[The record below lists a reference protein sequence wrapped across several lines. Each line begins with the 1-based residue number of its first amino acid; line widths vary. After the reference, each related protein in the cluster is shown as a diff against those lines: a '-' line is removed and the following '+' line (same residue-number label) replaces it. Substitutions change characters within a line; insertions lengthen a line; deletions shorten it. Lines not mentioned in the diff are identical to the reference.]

1 MTITRRD
8 FLNGTALTI
17 AAGLGPAALL
27 RAADADAATAAYPP
41 ALTGLRGN
49 HAGTFTLAH
58 SLAREG
64 AAYPTVLAQEAYD
77 LVVVGGGLSGLAA
90 AWFYRRKF
98 GPKARILILDN
109 HDDFGGHAKRNE
121 FTVRGRKLVT
131 YGGSADMPA
140 SAAGNA
146 AVRTLLGGLGLDA
159 TRAPALAQTPFA
171 ALGMGRAVFFDADHF
186 GQDRFVPGDPFAA
199 LIDARVGTSPG
210 GGTARPAL
218 DTIRAH
224 LDAAPLGAADRAA
237 LLRLAGADGGIAST
251 ATRTA
256 DAAGAASP
264 GLASGAVDYLAG
276 MAPADRAAYL
286 ARTRYATFLR
296 ERAGVGLGGLRF
308 LRSRSNDAYALDAD
322 GISVAEAISIGLP
335 AGAGM
340 PAPALDQ
347 RLGKSPASRLW
358 FPDGNA
364 SLARL
369 LVRDLVPGVAS
380 SAGKPEDI
388 GRAVFDASFDYGRLD
403 REGNAVRI
411 RLEAT
416 AIAVEPDTRITRV
429 TYGWRG
435 NLHRVEAQHVVLAGY
450 NMMIPF
456 IFPSLPA
463 PQKEALRAEVKA
475 PMIYTK
481 VALDHWR
488 AFAALK
494 AWRIHAP
501 AMAYTDLWLERPVAG
516 SLSAAA
522 TPDDP
527 AVLHML
533 YVPTVPDSGM
543 SVRERFRAG
552 RALLLGTPYDDL
564 ERGIRA
570 QLDRML
576 GPAGFASRD
585 VVRGITVN
593 RWAHGYSY
601 MSGTLSPD
609 DAALQTALAQA
620 GKGLGNVRI
629 ANSDSAGS
637 PSLTAAVEQA
647 WRAVDGLAAIG

>member
-17 AAGLGPAALL
+17 AAGLAPSALL
-27 RAADADAATAAYPP
+27 EAAAQGTSQRAAAASAPVAATGSASPYPP

-64 AAYPTVLAQEAYD
+64 ATYPTVLAQESYD

-98 GPKARILILDN
+98 GAKARILILDN

-146 AVRTLLGGLGLDA
+146 AVRTLLAGVGLDA
-159 TRAPALAQTPFA
+159 TRAPALPQTPFA
-171 ALGMGRAVFFDADHF
+171 ALGMGRAVYFDAEHF
-186 GQDRFVPGDPFAA
+186 GRDGLVAGDPFAD
-199 LIDARVGTSPG
+199 LIDARATG
-210 GGTARPAL
+210 GGTRPTPDVL
-218 DTIRAH
+218 QRFV
-224 LDAAPLGAADRAA
+224 DAAPLAAQERAA
-237 LLRLAGADGGIAST
+237 LLKL
-251 ATRTA
+251 
-256 DAAGAASP
+256 AAGE
-264 GLASGAVDYLAG
+264 VDYLAG
-276 MAPADRAAYL
+276 MAPGDRANYL

-296 ERAGVGLGGLRF
+296 ERAGIGLGGLRF

-322 GISVAEAISIGLP
+322 GISVGEAIAIGLP

-340 PAPALDQ
+340 PAPVLDP

-358 FPDGNA
+358 FADGNA

-369 LVRDLVPGVAS
+369 LVRDLVPGVVSGAAA
-380 SAGKPEDI
+380 AGRPEDI
-388 GRAVFDASFDYGRLD
+388 GRAAFSYGGLD
-403 REGNAVRI
+403 RDGNAVRI
-411 RLEAT
+411 RLEST
-416 AIAVEPDTRITRV
+416 AIAVEPDVRITRV

-456 IFPSLPA
+456 ILPTLPA
-463 PQKEALRAEVKA
+463 AQKDALRAEVKA
-475 PMIYTK
+475 PLLYTK
-481 VALDHWR
+481 VALDNWR

-494 AWRIHAP
+494 AWRMHAP
-501 AMAYTDLWLERPVAG
+501 AMAYTDLWLEPPVAG
-516 SLSAAA
+516 SPSALA

-552 RALLLGTPYDDL
+552 RALLLGTPYDEL
-564 ERGIRA
+564 ERGVRA

-576 GPAGFASRD
+576 GAGGFVSRD
-585 VVRGITVN
+585 VIRAITVN

-601 MSGTLSPD
+601 MPSPLMPD

-620 GKGLGNVRI
+620 GKGIGNVRI

-637 PSLTAAVEQA
+637 PSLTAAVEQG
-647 WRAVDGLAAIG
+647 WRAVDGLVAVG

>member
-17 AAGLGPAALL
+17 AAGLAPSALL
-27 RAADADAATAAYPP
+27 RAAEAGAAQASYPP

-64 AAYPTVLAQEAYD
+64 ATYPTVLAQEAYD

-146 AVRTLLGGLGLDA
+146 AVRALLAGVGLDA
-159 TRAPALAQTPFA
+159 ARAPAQPQTPFG
-171 ALGMGRAVFFDADHF
+171 ALGMGRAVYFDADHF
-186 GQDRFVPGDPFAA
+186 GQDRLVAGDPFAD
-199 LIDARVGTSPG
+199 LIGARAG
-210 GGTARPAL
+210 GGQPPMPDAWQK
-218 DTIRAH
+218 H
-224 LDAAPLGAADRAA
+224 LDAAPLSAQDRAA
-237 LLRLAGADGGIAST
+237 LRRLADGG
-251 ATRTA
+251 
-256 DAAGAASP
+256 
-264 GLASGAVDYLAG
+264 VDYLPG
-276 MAPADRAAYL
+276 MAAGDRTAYL
-286 ARTRYATFLR
+286 AQTRYATFLR
-296 ERAGVGLGGLRF
+296 ERAGLGLGGLRF

-322 GISVAEAISIGLP
+322 GISVGEAISIGLP

-340 PAPALDQ
+340 PAPALDP

-380 SAGKPEDI
+380 AGKAEDI
-388 GRAVFDASFDYGRLD
+388 GRAAFDYGRLD
-403 REGNAVRI
+403 REGNAVRV

-456 IFPSLPA
+456 ILPTLPA
-463 PQKEALRAEVKA
+463 AQKDALRAEVKA
-475 PMIYTK
+475 PLIYTK

-501 AMAYTDLWLERPVAG
+501 AMAYTDLWLEPPVAA
-516 SLSAAA
+516 SASAVA

-543 SVRERFRAG
+543 SARERFRAG
-552 RALLLGTPYDDL
+552 RALLLGTPYDEL

-576 GPAGFASRD
+576 GAGGFASRD

-601 MSGTLSPD
+601 MPGALSPD

-620 GKGLGNVRI
+620 GKGIGNVRI

-637 PSLTAAVEQA
+637 PSLTAAAEQG
-647 WRAVDGLAAIG
+647 WRAVDGLVPVG